1 MSKRLIL
8 GSASERRQAI
18 LSELGVRFEVHI
30 PDVEEV
36 FHADEPRRTAEEN
49 ARHKHDWCKHR
60 FADRYII
67 TADTIVALEGKCVAK
82 PASMAEAA
90 NFLRM
95 FSGRA
100 QTVFTAI
107 ALSGPLARPD
117 VTVVESTVV
126 FRRLTAPAIRQ
137 YLSRVDP
144 LDKAGGYDIN
154 QSGDLIVQSYSGSYT
169 NIMGLPKEAVT
180 AWLTREGLL

>member
-1 MSKRLIL
+1 MTVPA
-8 GSASERRQAI
+8 GQSE
-18 LSELGVRFEVHI
+18 
-30 PDVEEV
+30 
-36 FHADEPRRTAEEN
+36 
-49 ARHKHDWCKHR
+49 
-60 FADRYII
+60 
-67 TADTIVALEGKCVAK
+67 TIVILDFGTQY
-82 PASMAEAA
+82 
-90 NFLRM
+90 
-95 FSGRA
+95 A
-100 QTVFTAI
+100 QLI
-107 ALSGPLARPD
+107 ARRVRENGVYSVLARPD

-169 NIMGLPKEAVT
+169 NIMGLPKEAVA